1 MQQISFFE
9 QATADT
15 VAPAITKTAR
25 NAATQEKPR
34 QHQSG
39 GVFGLSDEQKAIVLA
54 PLRQRTMIK
63 AFAGAGKTTTLVHK
77 AQHHHLNEGKRGL
90 YLAFNKSAQ
99 LEAQSRFGQSAICKT
114 THGLA
119 FAAVGKKYA
128 HKLRELRPKELA
140 DMRIAENFA
149 EARAIL
155 ETINHYCRS
164 SEEGFPG
171 FLATSAGVSDARA
184 PQLLRLAEQLW
195 TTMCNP
201 ASSVP
206 ITHDG
211 YLKLFQLSRPRLPG
225 DYLMVDEFQDT
236 NPVVL
241 DIVNRQTQPVIVVG
255 DPYQSIYG
263 WRGAVNAMQKFDCQ
277 FRFAIT
283 ESYRFGQQVADVAN
297 ELVQGYFGEK
307 LSIKGKGSDTL
318 VYCHGQV
325 ATSGPVAWIT
335 RTNAGLFE
343 KAVQAL
349 RAQQSMAFI
358 GGVNGYKLQLIA
370 DAQNIAMGRKHEV
383 QDPFIRSFNSLTE
396 IEAYAE
402 DVEDHELNRIAA
414 ICRTYGEQIFELI
427 DDIHEQALPD
437 LKGAE
442 CILSTAHKSKGSTLE
457 NVCMGDDFKSI
468 VTQKEGVWRKAKKLD
483 PQEVNLTYV
492 AVTRAQKSLSLSQVV
507 LDYQT
512 YLFERTQAD
521 TSDCD
526 PSILED

>member
-1 MQQISFFE
+1 MQQHFSNFE
-9 QATADT
+9 QR
-15 VAPAITKTAR
+15 PQFSGAI
-25 NAATQEKPR
+25 
-34 QHQSG
+34 
-39 GVFGLSDEQKAIVLA
+39 GLSDEQKAIVLA

-119 FAAVGKKYA
+119 FAAVGKKFA

-155 ETINHYCRS
+155 ETINHYCLN
-164 SEEGFPG
+164 SEERFPG
-171 FLATSAGVSDARA
+171 FLATSAGVSKDRA

-195 TTMCNP
+195 KTMCNP

-241 DIVNRQTQPVIVVG
+241 DIVSRQTQPVIVVG

-263 WRGAVNAMQKFDCQ
+263 WRGAVNAMRMFDCQ

-318 VYCHGQV
+318 VYCHGQ
-325 ATSGPVAWIT
+325 ATTSGPVSWIT
-335 RTNAGLFE
+335 RTNAELFE

-349 RAQQSMAFI
+349 RAQQPMAFI
-358 GGVNGYKLQLIA
+358 GGVNGYKLKLIA
-370 DAQNIAMGRKHEV
+370 DAQHLSMGRKHEV
-383 QDPFIRSFNSLTE
+383 CDPFIRSFDSLGH
-396 IEAYAE
+396 IEGYAKE
-402 DVEDHELNRIAA
+402 VQDYELTRIAE

-427 DDIHEQALPD
+427 DDIHAQALPD
-437 LKGAE
+437 PKHAQ
-442 CILSTAHKSKGSTLE
+442 CILSTAHKSKGATLQNVLMGEDFKPLVTLE
-457 NVCMGDDFKSI
+457 D
-468 VTQKEGVWRKAKKLD
+468 GVWREAKKLD

-492 AVTRAQKSLSLSQVV
+492 AVTRAQKSLALPQIV

-512 YLFERTQAD
+512 YLFEQAHL
-521 TSDCD
+521 SDFACH
-526 PSILED
+526 PSGWGA